1 MSYTWQKFQLI
12 NLNTEKKNQIR
23 NQIRMKIEKLA
34 KQTNSKTYSFSLT
47 LPNIPI
53 NPITAI
59 IAPAAINKLA
69 HK

>member
-1 MSYTWQKFQLI
+1 
-12 NLNTEKKNQIR
+12 
-23 NQIRMKIEKLA
+23 MKIEKLA